1 MESPRDL
8 QVRREITQYAPLD
21 GSMRNTADILL
32 LVRPDYTIYDEVRK
46 SEDFHVFAD
55 LRLAGVGMIGVM
67 HASRAIDAVQR
78 LIGRI
83 DIGLI
88 SQVIDTVIFIENGE
102 VCLLYT
108 SDAADEEDSVDLG
121 G

>member
-67 HASRAIDAVQR
+67 HASQAIDAVQR
-78 LIGRI
+78 PVSYTHLRAHETRH
-83 DIGLI
+83 DL
-88 SQVIDTVIFIENGE
+88 
-102 VCLLYT
+102 VCRLL
-108 SDAADEEDSVDLG
+108 
-121 G
+121 